1 MGYAR
6 IELSSRERKLLES
19 RTRGKTSASEARRAR
34 CLLLADAGYTEAE
47 VAEAVGCGTAT
58 VTRVKSRYRKEGWE
72 AAIVSKHGGGRPH
85 RLGPLEQRQL
95 IALACSERPE
105 GGAVDHS
112 SAIGNDRDSEDD
124 GATNIGARWHQA
136 MARKKCGASQNS
148 TTNILNA

>member
-105 GGAVDHS
+105 GGRWTIRALSETTGIPRMTVQRTLE
-112 SAIGNDRDSEDD
+112 RDGIKPWREKNVVRRR
-124 GATNIGARWHQA
+124 TRRRIY
-136 MARKKCGASQNS
+136 
-148 TTNILNA
+148 